1 MGSSDPEQ
9 VTIVGTFWYGENV
22 DREITPEVSREK
34 EWKFRKA
41 LITLTTVPQ
50 IHESIQRNI

>member
-1 MGSSDPEQ
+1 MVRTS
-9 VTIVGTFWYGENV
+9 

-50 IHESIQRNI
+50 IHESIRGISDEKLLQHVFF

>member
-22 DREITPEVSREK
+22 DREITPEVSRKRSGNLE
-34 EWKFRKA
+34 RC
-41 LITLTTVPQ
+41 
-50 IHESIQRNI
+50 